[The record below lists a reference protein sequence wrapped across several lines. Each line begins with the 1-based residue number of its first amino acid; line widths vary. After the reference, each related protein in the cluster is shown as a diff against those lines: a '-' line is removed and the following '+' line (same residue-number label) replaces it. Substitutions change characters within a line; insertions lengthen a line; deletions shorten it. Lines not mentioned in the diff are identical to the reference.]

1 MGTPWQ
7 IFYDREKKID
17 AMLLLR
23 IHIHFWQA
31 IIIGTYIFFGGG
43 GLKAVQNSLFTQF
56 FTTGLARELYCVV
69 PFYAVKSASFPSQ
82 LADIALQVMSNMNV
96 LCSCLCFCYIY
107 FLQNT
112 VTNCR
117 SSHAT
122 MLTILLALLG

>member
-7 IFYDREKKID
+7 IF
-17 AMLLLR
+17 LR
-23 IHIHFWQA
+23 QRKENRRHASFKDTYTFLASNYYRYLHFL
-31 IIIGTYIFFGGG
+31 G

-107 FLQNT
+107 IF
-112 VTNCR
+112 CK
-117 SSHAT
+117 
-122 MLTILLALLG
+122 IL